1 LERKTLVN
9 KYRNTP
15 EVHSIASHKKLP
27 KRVKNIA
34 QQLNEKYK
42 AKRKTEDNVKNN
54 SKPGEYQQYN
64 ENKERVVDD
73 GLDRE

>member
-1 LERKTLVN
+1 
-9 KYRNTP
+9 
-15 EVHSIASHKKLP
+15 LP